1 MPLPANTGDVLRRY
15 RTVLVPEMNSGQL
28 ALLLRARYL
37 VDVQSYTKV
46 RGLPI
51 SIGELEADLIDLIDG
66 QEAR

>member
-1 MPLPANTGDVLRRY
+1 MQAAELDTGLDWRLIAAVAY
-15 RTVLVPEMNSGQL
+15 QESHWDPQAT
-28 ALLLRARYL
+28 
-37 VDVQSYTKV
+37 SYTKV